1 MVEASGNL
9 VSDDD
14 FSDVAAAESGV
25 WESFLELP
33 VGSALSSSNAP
44 SRDLEAS
51 SSVSFSSA

>member
-1 MVEASGNL
+1 MVETSGNL

-14 FSDVAAAESGV
+14 FSDVAAAESDV
-25 WESFLELP
+25 WESSLELP
-33 VGSALSSSNAP
+33 VGSASSSNAP